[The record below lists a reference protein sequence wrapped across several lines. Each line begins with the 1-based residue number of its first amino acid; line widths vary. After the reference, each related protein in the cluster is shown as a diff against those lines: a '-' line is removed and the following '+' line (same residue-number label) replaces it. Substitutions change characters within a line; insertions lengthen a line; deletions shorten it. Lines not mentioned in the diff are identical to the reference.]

1 MHAFQ
6 IYKQTPIICGQSWT
20 EGGRARGWTIRGLL
34 VAIGMVASACAS
46 GGSSA
51 QNQVEDFQPT
61 HAAVTPR
68 GGTILP
74 PEILAASTLTA
85 YDAVLKLRPQFFTRD
100 RTAGSGRPRPLPSVV
115 LDHGI
120 PESVE
125 VLRLVR
131 SDQVLQIRF
140 IEPDDA
146 VVLYGASYTAGVII
160 VRLGGVP

>member
-1 MHAFQ
+1 MDAFQ
-6 IYKQTPIICGQSWT
+6 IYKQTLIIRGQSWT
-20 EGGRARGWTIRGLL
+20 QGGRARGWTIRGLL
-34 VAIGMVASACAS
+34 VTIAMVASACAS

-68 GGTILP
+68 GGAILP
-74 PEILAASTLTA
+74 PEIRAASTLTA

-100 RTAGSGRPRPLPSVV
+100 RTAGSNRPRILPSVV
-115 LDHGI
+115 LDRGI
-120 PESVE
+120 PESVD
-125 VLRLVR
+125 VLRLVA
-131 SDQVLQIRF
+131 SDQVAEIRF

-160 VRLGGVP
+160 VRLGREP

>member
-1 MHAFQ
+1 VEAFQ
-6 IYKQTPIICGQSWT
+6 IYEQRLIIRGQSWIQ
-20 EGGRARGWTIRGLL
+20 GGRARGWTIRGLL
-34 VAIGMVASACAS
+34 IAIGMAASACAS
-46 GGSSA
+46 VGSSA
-51 QNQVEDFQPT
+51 QDQVEDLQPT

-68 GGTILP
+68 GGIILP

-100 RTAGSGRPRPLPSVV
+100 RTAGSGRPRLLPSVV
-115 LDHGI
+115 LDRGI

-131 SDQVLQIRF
+131 SDQVVQIRF